1 MIREDAPDRPVKV
14 VCYAR
19 VSSSQ
24 NKDNLERQADRIV
37 KYANASGF
45 SVSNV
50 IKETGSGL
58 NDNRPKLTKLL
69 TDIEVTHIIV
79 EHKDRLTRFGF
90 NYIKNWMASRQCKI
104 IIINK
109 VETDKEDLMQDFV
122 SLVTS
127 FVARLYGLRR
137 SKRKTEQLIRN
148 LSNEDKKIE

>member
-1 MIREDAPDRPVKV
+1 MKTLKQYAIDHGIKYRAAWNQYKAGKIPSAFKDEFDKILIKEDAPDRPVKV

-37 KYANASGF
+37 KYANASGL

-109 VETDKEDLMQDFV
+109 VETDKAQIH
-122 SLVTS
+122 
-127 FVARLYGLRR
+127 
-137 SKRKTEQLIRN
+137 K
-148 LSNEDKKIE
+148 